1 MKAFVTI
8 WTYNVIPGKEKQFE
22 ELYGNEG
29 AWVKLFRKYP
39 DYLKTELHKD
49 LKISSRYVTIDYW
62 KSREAYYE
70 FRKSEIKTFKEID
83 KIGEELTE
91 SEIKIGEFLL
101 IE

>member
-1 MKAFVTI
+1 MKTFVTI
-8 WTYNVIPGKEKQFE
+8 WTYDVKPGKESQFE
-22 ELYGNEG
+22 ELYGNNG

-49 LKISSRYVTIDYW
+49 IKIPFRYVTMDYW
-62 KSREAYYE
+62 KSSEAYYD
-70 FRKSEIKTFKEID
+70 FRKKEIKTFEEID
-83 KIGEELTE
+83 KVGEELTG